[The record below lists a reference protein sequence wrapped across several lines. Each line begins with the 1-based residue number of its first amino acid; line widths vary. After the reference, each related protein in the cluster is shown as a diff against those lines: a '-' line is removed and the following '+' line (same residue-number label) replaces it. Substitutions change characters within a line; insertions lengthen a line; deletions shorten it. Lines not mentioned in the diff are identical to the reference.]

1 MYGSEWIGMLLFV
14 RCNSWLAQPFC
25 WHMNLTIILINSL
38 RICIL
43 PIDFINLFYH
53 SCKQQN
59 AGNEAFRSGKYTDA
73 IEHYT
78 VALSSNVESRPF
90 AAICLCN
97 RGAAYQALGQIADAI
112 ADCSLSIALDRNYAK
127 VCLWVRT

>member
-1 MYGSEWIGMLLFV
+1 
-14 RCNSWLAQPFC
+14 
-25 WHMNLTIILINSL
+25 MNLTIILINSL

-43 PIDFINLFYH
+43 PIDFTNLFYH

-127 VCLWVRT
+127 VCL